1 MTNLSSGSTSNS
13 ETGTSMSSAGSTLR
27 TPRRPGRGLARL
39 IAASV
44 AVALPLSGLA
54 LVAPAQASD
63 VASPAAP
70 KNNPLVVRAL
80 GDSITAA
87 YGHYGD
93 GAPMK
98 IKDLIACGTISYP
111 NLNDRCS
118 SNTPL
123 GPGAT
128 DPVTFLP
135 DYGFKNGIA
144 WPAQTVKQLGLKK
157 ADVDYANRAVTG
169 ADPKDLLAVDP
180 STESGQLRDQLK
192 ATVADDPDLTLM
204 TIGANPLLGD
214 FLAGPGTKCL
224 LKKRDRKFRK
234 CSRKLVASEDVK
246 KRVKK
251 IVSYLLRAEG
261 NHVVL
266 SLYPTVLPSTAV
278 GPPERILKVLGMVNT
293 RVLSAAKA
301 QDEWKK
307 RVFVSRPPLFPYG
320 LAPGKKVCPGR
331 PGVGLVDGQSV
342 QSTITQDR
350 YDDSTKYKF
359 CSGPKRWIISA
370 DLGVHPT
377 KAGHKQIASSA
388 SALIE
393 RKLIRKGRI

>member
-1 MTNLSSGSTSNS
+1 VTTSPKF
-13 ETGTSMSSAGSTLR
+13 LR
-27 TPRRPGRGLARL
+27 NDHPRYRYGRRSLFGLV
-39 IAASV
+39 AASV
-44 AVALPLSGLA
+44 ALALPLSGLA
-54 LVAPAQASD
+54 VATQAQAINVSGK
-63 VASPAAP
+63 ATP
-70 KNNPLVVRAL
+70 KNNSLVVRAL

-87 YGHYGD
+87 FGHYGN
-93 GAPMK
+93 GKPMK
-98 IKDLIACGTISYP
+98 IKDLIRCGTISYP

-123 GPGAT
+123 GPGTT

-135 DYGFKNGIA
+135 DYGFKNRIA
-144 WPAQTVKQLGLKK
+144 WPVQTVRQLGLKK

-169 ADPKDLLAVDP
+169 ADPKDLLPVD
-180 STESGQLRDQLK
+180 TTTQSGQLRDQLT
-192 ATVADDPDLTLM
+192 ATVADNPDLTLM

-224 LKKRDRKFRK
+224 LKKRDRKFRT
-234 CSRKLVASEDVK
+234 CSRKLVASEQVK

-251 IVSYLLRAEG
+251 IVSNLLRAEN

-278 GPPERILKVLGMVNT
+278 GPPERILAVLGMVNS

-301 QDEWKK
+301 QNEWKK
-307 RVFVSRPPLFPYG
+307 RVFVSKPPLFPYG

-331 PGVGLVDGQSV
+331 PDVGLVDGVSV

-350 YDDSTKYKF
+350 FKDSTKYKL
-359 CSGPKRWIISA
+359 CSGPKRWIISS

-377 KAGHKQIASSA
+377 KAGHRQIASSA